1 MRGTFYAMN
10 TLCHKCYIRHFI
22 ASLPSTHYFKYLW
35 GILKKFAANRKSYV
49 SSNPKIS
56 VITVVFNNAKDIGY
70 TLESIAS
77 QSYENVEHIVIDGK
91 STDGTLEILTKHKE
105 QIDVLVSEKDR
116 GIYDAMN
123 KGLKRATGEYVLF
136 LNSGDAFYD
145 ENTLSD
151 IFSNSEG
158 ADIYYGETKLIDEN
172 RQIIGDRRHKTPK
185 QFTWKSFG
193 RGMNICH
200 QAIYIKRSIAP
211 QYDLQ
216 YKISADID
224 WVIRSAKKAKTCV
237 NTHIYTTR
245 YLVGGLSK
253 QRHKEGLKER
263 YAILKKHYGFLPN
276 LWNHG
281 IITLRYFFQLITKGK
296 PND

>member
-1 MRGTFYAMN
+1 M
-10 TLCHKCYIRHFI
+10 
-22 ASLPSTHYFKYLW
+22 SLH
-35 GILKKFAANRKSYV
+35 
-49 SSNPKIS
+49 PKIS
-56 VITVVFNNAKDIGY
+56 VITVVFNNVRDIGF
-70 TLESIAS
+70 TLESMAS
-77 QSYENVEHIVIDGK
+77 QSYKNVEHVVIDGK
-91 STDGTLEILTKHKE
+91 STDGTLEVLTKHKE
-105 QIDVLVSEKDR
+105 QIDILISEEDQ

-123 KGLKRATGEYVLF
+123 KGLKLATGDYVLF

-172 RQIIGDRRHKTPK
+172 RNIIGDRRHKTPEK
-185 QFTWKSFG
+185 FTWKSFG

-211 QYDLQ
+211 EYDLQ

-224 WVIRSAKKAKTCV
+224 WVIRAAKKAKTCV
-237 NTHIYTTR
+237 NTHMYTTR

-281 IITLRYFFQLITKGK
+281 VITLRYLLQLITKGK
-296 PND
+296 PHD

>member
-1 MRGTFYAMN
+1 MSF
-10 TLCHKCYIRHFI
+10 H
-22 ASLPSTHYFKYLW
+22 
-35 GILKKFAANRKSYV
+35 
-49 SSNPKIS
+49 PKIS
-56 VITVVFNNAKDIGY
+56 IITVVFNNVKDIGY

-77 QSYENVEHIVIDGK
+77 QSYKNREHIVIDGQ
-91 STDGTLEILTKHKE
+91 STDGTLEFLTKHKA
-105 QIDVLVSEKDR
+105 QIDVLVSEKDK

-123 KGLKRATGEYVLF
+123 KGLKLATGDYVLF

-151 IFSNSEG
+151 IFSNSKG

-172 RQIIGDRRHKTPK
+172 RNIIGDRRHKTPAK
-185 QFTWKSFG
+185 FTWKSFQ

-224 WVIRSAKKAKTCV
+224 WVIRAAKKAKTCV
-237 NTHIYTTR
+237 NTNIYITR

-281 IITLRYFFQLITKGK
+281 VITLRYIFQFITKGK
-296 PND
+296 PHD

>member
-1 MRGTFYAMN
+1 M
-10 TLCHKCYIRHFI
+10 
-22 ASLPSTHYFKYLW
+22 SLH
-35 GILKKFAANRKSYV
+35 
-49 SSNPKIS
+49 PKIS
-56 VITVVFNNAKDIGY
+56 VITVVFNNVRDIGF
-70 TLESIAS
+70 TLESMAS
-77 QSYENVEHIVIDGK
+77 QSYKNVEHIVIDGK
-91 STDGTLEILTKHKE
+91 STDGTLEILTTHKE
-105 QIDVLVSEKDR
+105 QIDILISEEDH

-123 KGLKRATGEYVLF
+123 KGLKLATGEYVLF

-172 RQIIGDRRHKTPK
+172 RNIIGDRRHKTPEK
-185 QFTWKSFG
+185 FTWKSFG

-211 QYDLQ
+211 EYDLQ

-224 WVIRSAKKAKTCV
+224 WVIRAAKKAKTCV
-237 NTHIYTTR
+237 NTCMYTTR

-281 IITLRYFFQLITKGK
+281 VITLRYILQLITKGK
-296 PND
+296 PHD

>member
-1 MRGTFYAMN
+1 M
-10 TLCHKCYIRHFI
+10 
-22 ASLPSTHYFKYLW
+22 SLH
-35 GILKKFAANRKSYV
+35 
-49 SSNPKIS
+49 PKIS
-56 VITVVFNNAKDIGY
+56 VITVVFNNVRDIGF
-70 TLESIAS
+70 TLESMAS
-77 QSYENVEHIVIDGK
+77 QSYKNVEHIVIDGK

-105 QIDVLVSEKDR
+105 QIDILISEEDQ

-123 KGLKRATGEYVLF
+123 KGLKLATGEYVLF

-172 RQIIGDRRHKTPK
+172 RNIIGDRRHKTPEK
-185 QFTWKSFG
+185 FTWRSFG

-211 QYDLQ
+211 EYDLQ

-224 WVIRSAKKAKTCV
+224 WVIRAAKKAKTCV
-237 NTHIYTTR
+237 NTRMYTTR

-263 YAILKKHYGFLPN
+263 YIILKKHYGFLPN

-281 IITLRYFFQLITKGK
+281 VITLRYILQLIMKGK
-296 PND
+296 PHD